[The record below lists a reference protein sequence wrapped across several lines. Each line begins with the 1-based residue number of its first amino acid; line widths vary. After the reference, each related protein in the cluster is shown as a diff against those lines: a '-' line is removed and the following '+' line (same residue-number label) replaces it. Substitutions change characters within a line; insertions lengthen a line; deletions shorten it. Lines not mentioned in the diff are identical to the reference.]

1 MFCSSKQSHSVWC
14 TRAGGEVGRR
24 GVESEPGSVCPCFP
38 GKFGFTISSLAGL
51 EFSKPWVVFLGA
63 RITGI

>member
-1 MFCSSKQSHSVWC
+1 M
-14 TRAGGEVGRR
+14 GRR